1 MLLLEAMNLEPDDLK
16 REIDDALDELDRLE
30 AEVAEL
36 FGEILGPDAKS
47 RVLAYMR
54 AKERDP
60 KTAALRPV
68 TSPAPWTTPP
78 ATP

>member
-1 MLLLEAMNLEPDDLK
+1 MTLSPDELK
-16 REIDDALDELDRLE
+16 REIDETLDELDRLE

-36 FGEILGPDAKS
+36 FGELLGDDAKR

-60 KTAALRPV
+60 ATEVLRRAASSGPS
-68 TSPAPWTTPP
+68 TSPPRTQ
-78 ATP
+78 